1 MLLDGYIGTGG
12 LCKFINGFFEIVNE
26 ETLYDFWKH
35 RVHGMSFEEF
45 RESQLSGTQKSQKD
59 DTSVRD
65 ILKESFDI
73 LDDFSPKEAG

>member
-1 MLLDGYIGTGG
+1 M
-12 LCKFINGFFEIVNE
+12 NE

-35 RVHGMSFEEF
+35 RVHGMSFNEF

-73 LDDFSPKEAG
+73 LDDFSPKEAR